1 MKIGRTLILCK
12 TGYVFFIIKNDYLN
26 RQNSACQNHTKTG
39 KEELTLI
46 SECSLTPETSS
57 LNHKYNLQ

>member
-1 MKIGRTLILCK
+1 MKTGRTSIAFK
-12 TGYVFFIIKNDYLN
+12 IKDVFFIIKNDYFK